1 MLDAGIAMQV
11 LFWGIY
17 AGCIYMLLA
26 TGLTLIFG
34 VMKVVNF
41 AHGEFLMLGSY
52 ITFWIV
58 ALFGINPYVAIIPSM
73 LLLGMLGIAVER
85 LAFRPILG
93 TGKLNE
99 IFVSLGL
106 IYILQNGVAFLWGD
120 DFRSMHS
127 PYAAKTIPLG
137 SINLPLD
144 YVILVFFTAVI
155 LLALHLFLKKTSLGR
170 AMRATS
176 QNRKAAMLMGVNV
189 ERIDMLSFGLGVAL
203 AAAAGSLWAISGQ
216 LFNPY
221 SGSLPAIKAFAIII
235 LGGLG
240 SIPGAIV
247 GGLIY
252 GIAENAGGY
261 LFGNYWKDAISF
273 LILIAVLI
281 VKPHGIFGEGE
292 E

>member
-1 MLDAGIAMQV
+1 MPELSIILQV

-41 AHGEFLMLGSY
+41 AHGEFLMLGCY
-52 ITFWIV
+52 ATFWIV
-58 ALFGINPYVAIIPSM
+58 VLLGINPYLAILPSM
-73 LLLGMLGIAVER
+73 LLLGLLGVAVER

-127 PYAAKTIPLG
+127 PYAASTIPLG
-137 SINLPLD
+137 GINLPLD
-144 YVILVFFTAVI
+144 YIILIAFTVLILV
-155 LLALHLFLKKTSLGR
+155 ALHLFLKKTRLGR

-176 QNRKAAMLMGVNV
+176 QNRRAAQLMGINV

-273 LILIAVLI
+273 LILIAVL
-281 VKPHGIFGEGE
+281 VLRPHGLFGEGE

>member
-1 MLDAGIAMQV
+1 MVEAGIVVQV

-52 ITFWIV
+52 ITFWV
-58 ALFGINPYVAIIPSM
+58 VTLLGINPYIAIIPSM
-73 LLLGMLGIAVER
+73 LLLGIVGIGVER

-120 DFRSMHS
+120 DFRSMRS
-127 PYAAKTIPLG
+127 PYSAKTIPLG
-137 SINLPLD
+137 GINLPFD
-144 YVILVFFTAVI
+144 YIILVFFTAVI
-155 LLALHLFLKKTSLGR
+155 LLGLHLFLKKTSLGR

-221 SGSLPAIKAFAIII
+221 TGSLPAIKAFAIII

-281 VKPHGIFGEGE
+281 LRPHGIFGEGE

>member
-1 MLDAGIAMQV
+1 MLDTGIALQV

-52 ITFWIV
+52 VTFWIV
-58 ALFGINPYVAIIPSM
+58 NLLGINPYVAIIPSM
-73 LLLGMLGIAVER
+73 LLLGLLGVAVER

-106 IYILQNGVAFLWGD
+106 IYVLQNGVAFLWGD

-137 SINLPLD
+137 GINLPLD
-144 YVILVFFTAVI
+144 YVILVVITALI
-155 LLALHLFLKKTSLGR
+155 LLALHVFLRRTSLGR

-176 QNRKAAMLMGVNV
+176 QNRKAAMLMGVDV

-221 SGSLPAIKAFAIII
+221 SGSIPAIKAFAIII

-240 SIPGAIV
+240 SIKGAII

-252 GIAENAGGY
+252 GIAENAGSY

-273 LILIAVLI
+273 IILIAVLV
-281 VKPHGIFGEGE
+281 VKPQGIFGEGE

>member
-1 MLDAGIAMQV
+1 MPELSIALQV

-52 ITFWIV
+52 VTFWIV
-58 ALFGINPYVAIIPSM
+58 VLLGINPYLAILPAM
-73 LLLGMLGIAVER
+73 LLLGILGILVER

-137 SINLPLD
+137 GINLPLD
-144 YVILVFFTAVI
+144 YVILVAFTALI
-155 LLALHLFLKKTSLGR
+155 LLALHLFLKKTRLGR

-176 QNRKAAMLMGVNV
+176 QNRKAAQLMGINV

-261 LFGNYWKDAISF
+261 LFGNHWKDAISF
-273 LILIAVLI
+273 LILIAVL
-281 VKPHGIFGEGE
+281 VAKPHGIFGEGE